1 MKLNKILIIFSIIL
15 AAALSACKED
25 IDIPAGG
32 ELSEMNYD
40 FPCLAAYHQLSVPG
54 GMAWEITEHAD
65 WLTPKPSGEAGSAI
79 KVYVQDNVRETLRTG
94 QIKAALSDGSTVV
107 YNLTQQSILTLDD
120 NSVVTNTDLTESR
133 GVGHGINVLTQSG
146 FSTGKYTL
154 SFAPLDL
161 EAVRQYVANIGEA
174 DAFVDEDRYYS
185 ETKSF
190 VGSSTTS
197 VANQLSVAAGIEAS
211 IGAFEGKVSGAF
223 SENTQVNEKTGYGLR
238 SIKHVVASRYLRP
251 GILRE
256 AVRTGHKELLASYF
270 LDYCEDLLKY
280 PGDDDVILDIINTY
294 GTHVIVYGELG
305 GELQIALEMKS
316 TENIKESDIS
326 AALEITAAKAVSGSA
341 SVDISQET
349 KSFSKES
356 KVSFC
361 SYGGNNPD
369 FSVEP
374 GSSFENAMATVLSA
388 SNLNNWVDGLKGDK
402 DKQSLALIDIK
413 VIPIYELIADEA
425 CAERV
430 KRYIMGP
437 YQEKITKHSGLVYA
451 INGYT
456 DMNQGLLSIPEIDT
470 TLEVYSENIP
480 EISINE
486 KSTVIYSGNSYG
498 VNYDVGFFIGSS
510 TNKPGKIVRKRGD
523 RFEYQPFDDLSA
535 GRIETIYT
543 DASGNVTIAHPEAAA
558 AISTSFKEVTL
569 PRADINPYYFLNV
582 QYEDFSVDSHFFQN
596 SGGSWVLF
604 NNGLGGKPKDLNSY
618 RTLIDFGAARL
629 NFTGKLLKVD
639 EARFM
644 FYDSSGV
651 LISMASIKPTS
662 EEWDYNNK
670 TLNISLDVPRRT
682 NRVIMFFPASSLEKD
697 EDGNIEYSESED
709 YKKLFERSASVTI
722 TENQHSTPRWR

>member
-1 MKLNKILIIFSIIL
+1 MIFSIIL

-65 WLTPKPSGEAGSAI
+65 WLTPKPSGEAGSVI

-94 QIKAALSDGSTVV
+94 QIKATLSDGSTVV

-133 GVGHGINVLTQSG
+133 GVGHGINVITQSG

-161 EAVRQYVANIGEA
+161 EAVRQYVAEIGEA

-223 SENTQVNEKTGYGLR
+223 STNAQVNEKTGYGIR
-238 SIKHVVASRYLRP
+238 SVKHVVASRYLRP

-256 AVRTGHKELLASYF
+256 AVRSGHKELLASNF
-270 LDYCEDLLKY
+270 LEDCEDLIAF

-316 TENIKESDIS
+316 TENLKESDIS

-369 FSVEP
+369 FAVEP

-388 SNLNNWVDGLKGDK
+388 SNLNKWVDGLKGDK

-425 CAERV
+425 SAERV
-430 KRYIMGP
+430 KQYIMGP
-437 YQEKITKHSGLVYA
+437 YQWDKTKHTGLVYA

-456 DMNQGLLSIPEIDT
+456 DMNLGMLSIPEIDT
-470 TLEVYSENIP
+470 YLEGYSENIP
-480 EISINE
+480 EISNTK

-498 VNYDVGFFIGSS
+498 INYDVGFFIGSS
-510 TNKPGKIVRKRGD
+510 THKPGKIIRRQGNK
-523 RFEYQPFDDLSA
+523 FEYKPFDDLPA
-535 GRIETIYT
+535 RPIETLYT
-543 DASGNVTIAHPEAAA
+543 DASGNLTIAHQEAAS
-558 AISTSFKEVTL
+558 AINAKFSKVTVSTSNLSKRNGV
-569 PRADINPYYFLNV
+569 DIVN
-582 QYEDFSVDSHFFQN
+582 EEFSVDHPLMQA
-596 SGGSWVLF
+596 SGASWALF
-604 NNGLGGKPKDLNSY
+604 NAKGLGGKIADINDNPSY
-618 RTLIDFGAARL
+618 RPLIDFGIARL
-629 NFTGKLLKVD
+629 TFKGNLYTVD
-639 EARFM
+639 EAQFRF
-644 FYDSSGV
+644 FDKSGE
-651 LISMASIKPTS
+651 LISMKTIGHGSS
-662 EEWDYNNK
+662 DWDEDFF
-670 TLNISLDVPRRT
+670 TVTVSVDVPKNT
-682 NRVIMFFPASSLEKD
+682 NRIIMYFPCSRLKANEID
-697 EDGNIEYSESED
+697 D
-709 YKKLFERSASVTI
+709 YVQTFKWTSSVTI
-722 TENQHSTPRWR
+722 TDIPYETPRWR